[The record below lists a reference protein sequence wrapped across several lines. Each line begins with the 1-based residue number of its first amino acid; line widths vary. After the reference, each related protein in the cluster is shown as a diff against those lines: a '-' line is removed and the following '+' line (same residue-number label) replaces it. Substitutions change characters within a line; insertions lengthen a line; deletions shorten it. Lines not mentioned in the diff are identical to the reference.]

1 MRQFGLI
8 GRSLRHSFSQ
18 TYFTQKFDSL
28 QLKSHQYEL
37 FELADI
43 AELPALL
50 AAYPQ
55 LEGLNVTVPYKE
67 LVMPYLDE
75 LTPTAARVGAVNVI
89 HRLPDGRLIGHNTD
103 YIGFRESLRRF
114 YPLRGE
120 ESRALVLGKGGAAK
134 AIAVVLRDLDIPH
147 SFVTRNPLAS
157 SLSYDD
163 LTPQL
168 LSQHR
173 LIINATP
180 LGTFPNVDECPRLP
194 YSALTS
200 QHYLYDVVY
209 NPAETLFMRN
219 GLAAGARVKNGFEML
234 RLQAE
239 ASWEIWNAGK
249 GLSC

>member
-8 GRSLRHSFSQ
+8 GRTLRHSFSQ
-18 TYFTQKFDSL
+18 AYFTQKFAAL
-28 QLKSHQYEL
+28 GLENHHYEL

-50 AAYPQ
+50 AAHPH

-89 HRLPDGRLIGHNTD
+89 QRRPDGRLIGHNTD

-120 ESRALVLGKGGAAK
+120 EGRALVLGQGGAAK

-147 SFVTRNPLAS
+147 QFATRNPLGDA
-157 SLSYDD
+157 LSYDD

-168 LSQHR
+168 LSQIR

-180 LGTFPNVDECPRLP
+180 LGTFPNAEECPRLP
-194 YSALTS
+194 YPALTP

-209 NPAETLFMRN
+209 NPAETLFMRK
-219 GLAAGARVKNGFEML
+219 GLAAGAQVKNGFEML

-239 ASWEIWNAGK
+239 ASWEIWND
-249 GLSC
+249 